1 MRAGFEEVLRQM
13 PAAVMIVEAPSGRI
27 IFRNRRAQ
35 QWREQSPTQARATK
49 LADAGNFEIYHPDG
63 RSYEMEDWPLIRCI
77 RTGEV
82 VRDEEFVYPLADG
95 SMLLLRCD
103 ASPIYDDGGHIVA
116 GVGLFYDITEQKLAE
131 EQLARNTYLEENAHD
146 AFIAT
151 DERLVVTAWNRGA
164 EQMYGLTADE
174 ALGRDAREVVS
185 LVMSDEQLAEAL
197 REVAEEGRL
206 RVEQIQ
212 HRKDG
217 TPVHIDSLTIAMR
230 DGRGETTGYLAINRD
245 ITERKRAE
253 EEIEAKTHQQA
264 VVAELG
270 LKALAGSDLQSLM
283 DAAVVLVARTL
294 ELEYSQVVEILPDGE
309 ELLIVAGGGGGG
321 GGGGKTKGNGGFGAP
336 AGGRPLSQ
344 KPGG

>member
-1 MRAGFEEVLRQM
+1 MGAGFEEVLRQM

-35 QWREQSPTQARATK
+35 QWREQSPSQARATK

-63 RSYEMEDWPLIRCI
+63 QSYEMEDWPLIRCI

-95 SMLLLRCD
+95 SVLLLRCD

-116 GVGLFYDITEQKLAE
+116 GVGLFYDITE
-131 EQLARNTYLEENAHD
+131 
-146 AFIAT
+146 
-151 DERLVVTAWNRGA
+151 
-164 EQMYGLTADE
+164 
-174 ALGRDAREVVS
+174 
-185 LVMSDEQLAEAL
+185 
-197 REVAEEGRL
+197 
-206 RVEQIQ
+206 
-212 HRKDG
+212 
-217 TPVHIDSLTIAMR
+217 
-230 DGRGETTGYLAINRD
+230 
-245 ITERKRAE
+245 RKRAV